1 MNVIANTTG
10 FRSKVAIDERLSKAE
25 AVYRLL
31 REEIVTA
38 TYAPGSLIDKGALC
52 ARFDV
57 SRFPVSDALSRLARE
72 GLVVIEPQ
80 RGSRVAGLDLKKV
93 RAAGFVRRA
102 IEADACEAVASK
114 AAPGIALRL
123 REMLATQR
131 KIVASGDVEA
141 FRRADRQFHEA
152 LVDALGMPY
161 VSEANGLACALLER
175 VQRLAMWRVGGIV
188 GALAQHEA
196 IASAIEARD
205 GAKAASTMR
214 EHINTLIAAVDEV
227 ATARPELFRA

>member
-10 FRSKVAIDERLSKAE
+10 FRSRAAIDERLSKAE

-38 TYAPGSLIDKGALC
+38 THAPGSLIDKGALC

-80 RGSRVAGLDLKKV
+80 RGSRVAGLDLKKL
-93 RAAGFVRRA
+93 RSAGFVRRA
-102 IEADACEAVASK
+102 MEADACEAVASR
-114 AAPGIALRL
+114 AAPSLALRL
-123 REMLATQR
+123 HEMLATQR
-131 KIVASGDVEA
+131 NLVAAGDVEA
-141 FRRADRQFHEA
+141 FYRADRQFHEA
-152 LVDALGMPY
+152 IVDALGMPY
-161 VSEANGLACALLER
+161 VSETNGLACALLER
-175 VQRLAMWRVGGIV
+175 VQRLAMWRVGGMA

-196 IASAIEARD
+196 IVGAIEERD
-205 GAKAASTMR
+205 GAKAAAAMR
-214 EHINTLIAAVDEV
+214 EHVNTLIAAIDEV
-227 ATARPELFRA
+227 ANARPELFRT